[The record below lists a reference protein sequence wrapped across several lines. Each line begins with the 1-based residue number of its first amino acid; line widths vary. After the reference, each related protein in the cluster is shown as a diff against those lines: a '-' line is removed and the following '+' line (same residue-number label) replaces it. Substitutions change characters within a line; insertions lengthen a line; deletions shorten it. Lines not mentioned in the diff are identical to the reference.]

1 VPRPP
6 LAVSLA
12 TISRLPRYARL
23 TAGLLRDPEVPK
35 RSKVALTAGLAYLL
49 SPIDLVPGLI
59 PVIGQLD
66 DVLAVLLGV
75 RLALAALPERV
86 RADHLLRAGLTA
98 DQLDADLNVAR
109 QMLTWAAGSVLRRSV
124 GLVGGV
130 AGRVVDRGLRGLR
143 G

>member
-1 VPRPP
+1 
-6 LAVSLA
+6 
-12 TISRLPRYARL
+12 
-23 TAGLLRDPEVPK
+23 
-35 RSKVALTAGLAYLL
+35 
-49 SPIDLVPGLI
+49 
-59 PVIGQLD
+59 
-66 DVLAVLLGV
+66 
-75 RLALAALPERV
+75 V
-86 RADHLLRAGLTA
+86 RADHLLRAGLTS